1 MEVATQLE
9 TLTFDHA
16 PPPGPGP
23 DSEPTA
29 QPGQAPPCAGAEA
42 PAGDSGQPCFTSDS
56 SLDSDSSD
64 SDSDT
69 DTESSSSVLSSSSC
83 PLIISDDDS
92 QKNGKDNKPSSVEIK
107 DELPVEELPL
117 GEDLVIILPEDI
129 ELKPFGRIS
138 SIIDQL
144 VVIESLK
151 GLPPVNEESIIFKE
165 DRHAAG
171 KIFEIFGPVSRPFY
185 VLRFNSP
192 EHIKKKGINLKDAV
206 YFAPSVEDF
215 TQYIFAEKLQQE
227 KGSDA
232 SWLHDQEPPPEALDF
247 SDDEKEREAKQKKK
261 KPQNQGRKKSRS
273 DMNESSE
280 KNGVQCPPA
289 EQPTSSYSRL
299 YCGRE
304 FSRGRGPRLFHP
316 PHFLRP
322 QLRPPQVRPPQLYSP
337 DHRMHQKSAVCPQ
350 ATAQDMIQHYPFLLP
365 PPPPPSTS
373 TPTPTATPPPVFG
386 PVHNGIC
393 PFPPPPPPPPG
404 TTDMVWTGMPMN
416 FNMYGLPFP

>member
-1 MEVATQLE
+1 MEVVTQLE
-9 TLTFDHA
+9 TLTFAHA
-16 PPPGPGP
+16 PLPPGPEP
-23 DSEPTA
+23 DPETTA
-29 QPGQAPPCAGAEA
+29 QPGQASSCAGAEA
-42 PAGDSGQPCFTSDS
+42 PAGDSGPSCFTSDS

-69 DTESSSSVLSSSSC
+69 DSESSSSVLSSPSC
-83 PLIISDDDS
+83 SLIISDDDS
-92 QKNGKDNKPSSVEIK
+92 QNNGKDNKPCSVEIK
-107 DELPVEELPL
+107 DELPLEELPL

-129 ELKPFGRIS
+129 ELKPFGTVS

-247 SDDEKEREAKQKKK
+247 SDDEKERNAKQKKK

-273 DMNESSE
+273 DTNESSE
-280 KNGVQCPPA
+280 KNGVQYLLHVLHLIASVIILCLA
-289 EQPTSSYSRL
+289 NSSGFSYRALENLTESFFMIEVDVVQL
-299 YCGRE
+299 E
-304 FSRGRGPRLFHP
+304 FM
-316 PHFLRP
+316 FL
-322 QLRPPQVRPPQLYSP
+322 
-337 DHRMHQKSAVCPQ
+337 
-350 ATAQDMIQHYPFLLP
+350 
-365 PPPPPSTS
+365 
-373 TPTPTATPPPVFG
+373 
-386 PVHNGIC
+386 
-393 PFPPPPPPPPG
+393 
-404 TTDMVWTGMPMN
+404 
-416 FNMYGLPFP
+416 